1 VASYGVTAP
10 YGASVST
17 SVPLTAA
24 IGSSAVKL
32 TASPSDSSQYGDAVT
47 LTATLTH
54 TSTDAVVTDGETITF
69 FNGTTSL
76 GTATLTGGV
85 ATLKM
90 SNLPVGTDS
99 LTASYPGDA
108 SLSASKSGVLSYSVT
123 NNTLT
128 IALQGGTETEVVDK
142 NGTATYAFMVTPG
155 GASTFGDKVTFSVS
169 GTPSGMTATFN
180 PTSLAAGTGAATVT
194 LTVTSDNQASLIQRG
209 MDLGRGM
216 APVALGMLLLPFTGR
231 LRRSGKQLGRL
242 LCLALLMLAGAGA
255 VTGMTGCGS
264 SGTKAYQ
271 MTVTATSGN
280 VSKSTTVTVTV
291 K

>member
-1 VASYGVTAP
+1 
-10 YGASVST
+10 
-17 SVPLTAA
+17 
-24 IGSSAVKL
+24 
-32 TASPSDSSQYGDAVT
+32 
-47 LTATLTH
+47 
-54 TSTDAVVTDGETITF
+54 
-69 FNGTTSL
+69 
-76 GTATLTGGV
+76 
-85 ATLKM
+85 
-90 SNLPVGTDS
+90 
-99 LTASYPGDA
+99 
-108 SLSASKSGVLSYSVT
+108 
-123 NNTLT
+123 
-128 IALQGGTETEVVDK
+128 
-142 NGTATYAFMVTPG
+142 
-155 GASTFGDKVTFSVS
+155 
-169 GTPSGMTATFN
+169 
-180 PTSLAAGTGAATVT
+180 
-194 LTVTSDNQASLIQRG
+194 VTSDNQASLIQRG